1 MKSCDKNNQHKSG
14 QQASNT
20 RQCLALHRYTQ
31 HFSVF
36 CVVNRK
42 TREKK
47 KWRKHQNECG
57 MINAWK
63 VLGWGRR
70 WSLCFFFC
78 ECDNCMNVRWL
89 WSSVGQTRPDIMS
102 LCRSLSTNGSYDNPS
117 SPCSFPSTS
126 DSHRLWQDETREE
139 KKKQKYRK
147 HRNATQQVLWWFLT
161 LSLSCVSSKCVTK
174 IFSAI

>member
-1 MKSCDKNNQHKSG
+1 MKSCDKKNQHKSG

-47 KWRKHQNECG
+47 MKKTSEWMRNDKCLKG
-57 MINAWK
+57 
-63 VLGWGRR
+63 VGLGPTVI
-70 WSLCFFFC
+70 SVFFFFG

-174 IFSAI
+174 MFSAI